1 MKKIFWTVMASL
13 LSTPSLF
20 AAPAAGSGFANF
32 DTAGSNASD
41 VAVSGIKSWIWVI
54 GFIPFAFGIY
64 SAFKMNEYLNQKDES
79 SGGQNEPKVSRY
91 GKVLG
96 AGLVGVMIVYL
107 LLGLFGL
114 VFAGKTFAQSW
125 QALVINFWGQIF

>member
-1 MKKIFWTVMASL
+1 MKKIFWTIITFFLMQPVVY
-13 LSTPSLF
+13 
-20 AAPAAGSGFANF
+20 AGSFDNF
-32 DTAGSNASD
+32 DKAGGDAKD
-41 VAVSGIKSWIWVI
+41 VAVSGIQSWIWVI

-79 SGGQNEPKVSRY
+79 GSGNTEPKVSRY

-96 AGLVGVMIVYL
+96 AGLAGVMIVYI

-114 VFAGKTFAQSW
+114 VFAGKDFGETW
-125 QALVINFWGQIF
+125 DALVVNFWTQIF